1 MKKISFTLFLLFQ
14 FCIVTNAFS
23 IPLTIE
29 GDYIKITNQLEL
41 LLLTI
46 TTSKLAQELMYNELT
61 NSAAFD
67 EKQLEIAEREL
78 NDLKLAFE
86 NPANNYKGHKF
97 IYNSKTTECI
107 SVASNGSGIFCN
119 VSGSL
124 KIVKWRYIPNN
135 ILVITAPDFALEK
148 LNTFKECR
156 DFFKQTLNEKPPQTE
171 NLLVQKKMLMRL
183 YELLF
188 AKLPWDWQFNF
199 EMKYFFN
206 SDADNFT
213 INTNMFSKELTANP
227 NTNQLQFL
235 IEKEKKLCQIINSE
249 IVLPTH
255 QERKVFLNIYFGETE
270 NEVKEKLKNNH
281 LINSFGPDYNIKY
294 TTELAGNVYEIK
306 PYFYKGKLYGMYFES
321 EKSEHDI
328 INKKKWETLV
338 NIISQKYGEKEGRF
352 INQSELD
359 KGVALITH
367 KWVIGSKKILIKLG
381 KKLFDSELCY
391 SSLYITYIPYEQ
403 KVKAAEKQKI
413 EQLKEKVSNFF

>member
-14 FCIVTNAFS
+14 LCIVTNAFS

-61 NSAAFD
+61 NSAAID
-67 EKQLEIAEREL
+67 EKQLEFVERKL
-78 NDLKLAFE
+78 NDLELAFE
-86 NPANNYKGHKF
+86 NPVDNYEGQKF
-97 IYNSKTTECI
+97 VYNSKTTECV
-107 SVASNGSGIFCN
+107 SVSLNGSGIFCN
-119 VSGSL
+119 VSGDL
-124 KIVKWRYIPNN
+124 TIVRWQYIPNN

-148 LNTFKECR
+148 LNTFKEYR
-156 DFFKQTLNEKPPQTE
+156 DFLKQNLVDQPLKIEKLLNQS
-171 NLLVQKKMLMRL
+171 KMIMRL

-281 LINSFGPDYNIKY
+281 LINSFGPGYNVKY

-321 EKSEHDI
+321 EKSD
-328 INKKKWETLV
+328 
-338 NIISQKYGEKEGRF
+338 SGRDF
-352 INQSELD
+352 S
-359 KGVALITH
+359 
-367 KWVIGSKKILIKLG
+367 
-381 KKLFDSELCY
+381 Y
-391 SSLYITYIPYEQ
+391 
-403 KVKAAEKQKI
+403 
-413 EQLKEKVSNFF
+413 